1 MIINWLT
8 EHAKDST
15 KYLRSAAKEDFEK
28 ACNISSDLR
37 EARGFKIRIALR
49 CRAVIDKLF
58 IEGANQYEL
67 YTQQKLHAIWHK
79 KPAPPEPT
87 PKNIQRI
94 RSSHGEIFGYI
105 PLKFAKKVYKVSKN
119 FQARAIT
126 SHSAIKHT
134 QLIAD
139 EISYIMGL
147 EKSFEVLDFLREE
160 LKTKTDK

>member
-67 YTQQKLHAIWHK
+67 YTQEKLHAAIRTYLRL
-79 KPAPPEPT
+79 A
-87 PKNIQRI
+87 RI
-94 RSSHGEIFGYI
+94 RLGINGRTLS
-105 PLKFAKKVYKVSKN
+105 
-119 FQARAIT
+119 
-126 SHSAIKHT
+126 
-134 QLIAD
+134 
-139 EISYIMGL
+139 
-147 EKSFEVLDFLREE
+147 LRRS
-160 LKTKTDK
+160 